1 MEISNSDGYLQS
13 EHPEQRRSAQGT
25 FVFRTNIRGS
35 VADEETV
42 ETHPKYQ
49 HDRSSKIHICK
60 RLCNATVYVNA
71 KQQQCSRATMPP
83 ALFQSAMSLRRH

>member
-25 FVFRTNIRGS
+25 VGFRTNIRGS

-49 HDRSSKIHICK
+49 HDRSSKIHICR
-60 RLCNATVYVNA
+60 RLCSAQVCRNA
-71 KQQQCSRATMPP
+71 KQQQCFSEK
-83 ALFQSAMSLRRH
+83 QHH